1 MRSYRI
7 FPPSFMFWTCQSN
20 QSRMRCKFA
29 KHQLAFL
36 HVVERAF
43 LCFYVISVNAFYLML
58 HRAGMRISFQIQEVP
73 RKVSR
78 ISSGK
83 LIASERFLHA
93 NEVAGV
99 FIVFVKG
106 ESLTGIIQENREFL
120 PSDLFELILL
130 RRRMKNFAHK
140 QKENGAQSSKT
151 EKIARIP

>member
-36 HVVERAF
+36 HVVESAF
-43 LCFYVISVNAFYLML
+43 LCFYVFSVNAFYLML

-83 LIASERFLHA
+83 LIASERFFMLMRWQVFLSFSWKERVSQVLSKRIG
-93 NEVAGV
+93 NSSLPIYSNWFYFVAEWK
-99 FIVFVKG
+99 ISPLNKKITAH
-106 ESLTGIIQENREFL
+106 SLPKL
-120 PSDLFELILL
+120 
-130 RRRMKNFAHK
+130 KK
-140 QKENGAQSSKT
+140 
-151 EKIARIP
+151 